1 MLENWIKDYSILKRI
16 SKHHKTGEPLSDE
29 LISKINEV
37 DKDHKGTETL
47 F

>member
-1 MLENWIKDYSILKRI
+1 MLENWIKDHSILKRI

-29 LISKINEV
+29 LIAKINEV